1 MSPIETHATILM
13 CDIEGFA
20 ALTDELGPR
29 RVFAFLDAY
38 FDALTE
44 VVQRH
49 GGAVTQFQG
58 DAILAA
64 FNVPRPQVHH
74 AESALRAALEIVRV
88 CDERDFAGVR
98 VRNRIG
104 LASGRVVAGM
114 VGAHRQQSFTVHGN
128 PVNLAARLE
137 LLNKDY
143 GTRVLLDA
151 ATATACSGFALRKVG
166 DAEIRGY
173 AGTLPVFTPG

>member
-1 MSPIETHATILM
+1 MTPVETQATILM

-20 ALTDELGPR
+20 ALTDNLGPR

-38 FDALTE
+38 FEALAQ
-44 VVQRH
+44 VVQHH

-64 FNVPRPQVHH
+64 FNVPRPQVQH
-74 AESALRAALEIVRV
+74 AESALRAALEIVRL
-88 CDERDFAGVR
+88 CD
-98 VRNRIG
+98 
-104 LASGRVVAGM
+104 SGM
-114 VGAHRQQSFTVHGN
+114 VGAHGQRSFTVHGN

-143 GTRVLLDA
+143 GTRILLDTS
-151 ATATACSGFALRKVG
+151 TAQACGDFTLRKVA